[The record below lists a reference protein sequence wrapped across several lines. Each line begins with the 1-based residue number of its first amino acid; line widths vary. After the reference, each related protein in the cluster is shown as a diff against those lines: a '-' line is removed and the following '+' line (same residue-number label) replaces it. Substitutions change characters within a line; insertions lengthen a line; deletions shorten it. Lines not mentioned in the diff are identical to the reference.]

1 MKTVK
6 LSLVY
11 SLFLLFLTLSPFQ
24 AGADTSVSQDIEL
37 SSGWNII
44 STPMIV
50 ESHTFSVLETSDN
63 FDIYVLDASKPTGWA
78 TMADLGQTEFAP
90 LYGYFVNNKTGQTQT
105 LTLHYKDTLSPSEK
119 LFEREFST
127 PGWYSVGVAND
138 EYAKNQAADT
148 SDTNN
153 PSRILSLLAGD
164 YDLVIDFTDAVYSQ
178 NRRSVAVGDPW
189 KAVVPQD
196 IDSLNDLRE
205 TKGYAVYIKETGA
218 RYNGFQNDPV
228 VSTATDQEEEL
239 IVMTSTSDLD
249 ATTLHV
255 EDDVKSDFMT
265 VFVFSLGSGDSDD
278 NIEILS
284 VPVQVTLSGASYAQI
299 IDDAELVIGDVIYDD
314 FIVSDTESSDP
325 TLTFSIANGAV
336 LYPGEKLDATLNL
349 RFKALALS
357 NEGVTVSAAVN
368 NVDTIVAQSVE
379 VLTVDQISGS
389 ATGDVHTLRTAGIDV
404 VVDQV
409 DADVTS
415 ADGAVNDYAV
425 YRISLEITAFEQ
437 DVYIST
443 DPSVSISH
451 ILETSSG
458 VPVTDGLSTIAL
470 TSTSDEE
477 GSYFVINEGETEIL
491 TITVT
496 YAPGVAGTS
505 ARLQLEA
512 IEFSTTAAAP
522 SQIWTAVPDTD
533 YRTAVVTIV
542 N

>member
-1 MKTVK
+1 
-6 LSLVY
+6 
-11 SLFLLFLTLSPFQ
+11 
-24 AGADTSVSQDIEL
+24 
-37 SSGWNII
+37 
-44 STPMIV
+44 
-50 ESHTFSVLETSDN
+50 
-63 FDIYVLDASKPTGWA
+63 
-78 TMADLGQTEFAP
+78 
-90 LYGYFVNNKTGQTQT
+90 
-105 LTLHYKDTLSPSEK
+105 
-119 LFEREFST
+119 
-127 PGWYSVGVAND
+127 
-138 EYAKNQAADT
+138 
-148 SDTNN
+148 
-153 PSRILSLLAGD
+153 
-164 YDLVIDFTDAVYSQ
+164 
-178 NRRSVAVGDPW
+178 
-189 KAVVPQD
+189 
-196 IDSLNDLRE
+196 
-205 TKGYAVYIKETGA
+205 
-218 RYNGFQNDPV
+218 
-228 VSTATDQEEEL
+228 
-239 IVMTSTSDLD
+239 MTSTSDLD

-336 LYPGEKLDATLNL
+336 LSPEKNGTVNL

-512 IEFSTTAAAP
+512 IEFSTTTAAP